1 MLVREITYVDH
12 DGETVTQK
20 FHFNLTKAE
29 AIQINLM
36 EDLEA
41 VKAQRKNP
49 RAVIPVMNRVIQF
62 SFGVKLPNG
71 NFTKEESQTSWF
83 LASDAY
89 SELFLWLLSDEDGTE
104 PEQKFADFINAVL
117 GIQDGQLPT
126 RAVPQDHK
134 KKEQDEMPLQNLPSD
149 AHRVDPGRF
158 SEAEIPAEKEPNGLA
173 NNEEFQQWLV
183 WKREQDAI
191 KTENSVIPSSPHQSN
206 AD

>member
-49 RAVIPVMNRVIQF
+49 RAVIPVMNRVIQA
-62 SFGVKLPNG
+62 SFGIKLPNG

-104 PEQKFADFINAVL
+104 PEQKFADFINGVL
-117 GIQDGQLPT
+117 GIQDGQLPQ

-134 KKEQDEMPLQNLPSD
+134 KKEVDEVPLQNRAIPSD
-149 AHRVDPGRF
+149 AHR
-158 SEAEIPAEKEPNGLA
+158 IEPEHPVLTTDEERERQEFLA
-173 NNEEFQQWLV
+173 WKAQQ
-183 WKREQDAI
+183 KQIAD
-191 KTENSVIPSSPHQSN
+191 ENSVIPSSPHQSN